1 MKSWEK
7 TDANRRVGVGLR
19 PGETRLRGWGGG
31 GGGQLRV
38 KRERGGGGG
47 AACRRG
53 GAGRASLLLASG
65 ALTWPD
71 RSPPPRASSGA
82 PRPACSAARGPW
94 RGRRGVRARL
104 PASSPPR
111 DFSAAAV
118 LKQPC

>member
-19 PGETRLRGWGGG
+19 PGETRICGWGGG

-71 RSPPPRASSGA
+71 RSPPPRASSLQRSARAVEGQTWGA
-82 PRPACSAARGPW
+82 GSAPSQLATPGLLC
-94 RGRRGVRARL
+94 GCC
-104 PASSPPR
+104 
-111 DFSAAAV
+111 F
-118 LKQPC
+118 